1 MDFVHTQYARDF
13 FQGQVPTII
22 RTLKLIAANQEKQ
35 IELQQQA
42 LQMLSTPQRVYIC
55 REEISDTLYNS
66 AGKDNHLF
74 VTTNL
79 GEALSWAQTAIC
91 IAKKREFHPYT
102 PQDETDFYA
111 KIADFKGSS
120 IWVYKNKKD
129 DVKENYG
136 ICIDVVDLTQNSQQ
150 LRQLFE

>member
-42 LQMLSTPQRVYIC
+42 LQALSSPHGVFIC
-55 REEISDTLYNS
+55 REEISTALHNTV
-66 AGKDNHLF
+66 GNDNHLF

-79 GEALSWAQTAIC
+79 DEALSWAQKAIC
-91 IAKKREFHPYT
+91 IAKEREFHPYT

-111 KIADFKGSS
+111 KIVDFKGSS
-120 IWVYKNKKD
+120 VWVYKDIKE

-136 ICIDVVDLTQNSQQ
+136 ICVDVVDLTQNSQQ